1 MTLALWTWVL
11 GWEGD
16 SPSNFWV
23 LPTLREG
30 DVGAAQIVLHLFM
43 KRKSMPH
50 NLYIARKGRAR
61 ETNSKDH
68 STYSRISNRRS
79 NLGLE
84 DLVEKS
90 PTAQQLG
97 GFRRERKSLDFDQDE
112 MKGVKKLDKYK

>member
-61 ETNSKDH
+61 ETNSKDQADTRH
-68 STYSRISNRRS
+68 ILLYPIDNPISALKNWK
-79 NLGLE
+79 NLKNLKN
-84 DLVEKS
+84 LKN
-90 PTAQQLG
+90 
-97 GFRRERKSLDFDQDE
+97 
-112 MKGVKKLDKYK
+112 